1 MTARIIK
8 KWMILLL
15 AVIMLISMAALNVSA
30 SASASE
36 TDKTYQAYDASRHRE
51 VINENGTTDSE
62 WSLCMDHHKQS
73 PGKTDEATGEYSKN
87 ENATKDT
94 YASNGGKGDFQKI
107 KRMLFYK
114 LKHPQLNYTVLQNEY
129 YYQQDNKK
137 IYDTDYSQIPELNKQ
152 KQDLRTFAEDSS
164 HDDEINSTMEVF
176 IYKSKNPK
184 MQNLIS
190 AKLKEVPTPTKV
202 KFSKKALTENGEDLK
217 GATIRLTKADGS
229 LVKKWVTDGTVTE
242 FELKDGK
249 YTFTETSAP
258 AKYQVATAITFEV
271 KNGKAIVKGIA
282 VTGNTIVMVDKL
294 KEVPTPTKVK
304 FSKKAL
310 TENGEDLKGATIRLT
325 KADGSL
331 VKKWVTDG
339 TVTEFELKDGKYTF
353 TETSAPAKYQ
363 VATAITFEV
372 KNGKAIV
379 KGIAVTGN
387 TIVMVDKLKEVP
399 TPPSTLPKTGESS
412 SLGAFLSALGLSLA
426 GLGVLYKKMKAC
438 E

>member
-15 AVIMLISMAALNVSA
+15 AVVMLISMAPLNVSA

-36 TDKTYQAYDASRHRE
+36 TDKTYQAYDASQHRK
-51 VINENGTTDSE
+51 VISENGTTDSE

-73 PGKTDEATGEYSKN
+73 PGKPGEATGEYSKN

-114 LKHPQLNYTVLQNEY
+114 LKHPELNYTVLQNEY
-129 YYQQDNKK
+129 YYQQDNKTK
-137 IYDTDYSQIPELNKQ
+137 IYDTHYSQNPELNKQ

-190 AKLKEVPTPTKV
+190 AKLKEVPTP
-202 KFSKKALTENGEDLK
+202 
-217 GATIRLTKADGS
+217 
-229 LVKKWVTDGTVTE
+229 
-242 FELKDGK
+242 
-249 YTFTETSAP
+249 
-258 AKYQVATAITFEV
+258 
-271 KNGKAIVKGIA
+271 
-282 VTGNTIVMVDKL
+282 
-294 KEVPTPTKVK
+294 
-304 FSKKAL
+304 
-310 TENGEDLKGATIRLT
+310 
-325 KADGSL
+325 
-331 VKKWVTDG
+331 
-339 TVTEFELKDGKYTF
+339 
-353 TETSAPAKYQ
+353 
-363 VATAITFEV
+363 
-372 KNGKAIV
+372 
-379 KGIAVTGN
+379 
-387 TIVMVDKLKEVP
+387 
-399 TPPSTLPKTGESS
+399 PSTLPKTGESS

>member
-15 AVIMLISMAALNVSA
+15 AVTMLISMAPLNVSA

-62 WSLCMDHHKQS
+62 WSLCMVSTKRS
-73 PGKTDEATGEYSKN
+73 PGTSTEATGEYSKN
-87 ENATKDT
+87 ENATKDM

-137 IYDTDYSQIPELNKQ
+137 IYDTDYSQSPELNKQ

-176 IYKSKNPK
+176 IYKSKSPE

-190 AKLKEVPTPTKV
+190 AKLKEVPTPPSTKV
-202 KFSKKALTENGEDLK
+202 KFSKKALTENGEELK
-217 GATIRLTKADGS
+217 GATIQLTKEDGS
-229 LVKKWVTDGTVTE
+229 LVKEWVTDGTVTE

-271 KNGKAIVKGIA
+271 KNGKAIVKGI
-282 VTGNTIVMVDKL
+282 
-294 KEVPTPTKVK
+294 E
-304 FSKKAL
+304 
-310 TENGEDLKGATIRLT
+310 
-325 KADGSL
+325 
-331 VKKWVTDG
+331 
-339 TVTEFELKDGKYTF
+339 
-353 TETSAPAKYQ
+353 
-363 VATAITFEV
+363 
-372 KNGKAIV
+372 
-379 KGIAVTGN
+379 VTGN

-399 TPPSTLPKTGESS
+399 TPPSTKVKFSKKALPKTGESG
-412 SLGAFLSALGLSLA
+412 SLGAFLSALELSLA
-426 GLGVLYKKMKAC
+426 GLGVLYKKMKDC

>member
-30 SASASE
+30 SASTSE

-190 AKLKEVPTPTKV
+190 AKLKEVPTP
-202 KFSKKALTENGEDLK
+202 
-217 GATIRLTKADGS
+217 
-229 LVKKWVTDGTVTE
+229 
-242 FELKDGK
+242 
-249 YTFTETSAP
+249 
-258 AKYQVATAITFEV
+258 
-271 KNGKAIVKGIA
+271 
-282 VTGNTIVMVDKL
+282 
-294 KEVPTPTKVK
+294 
-304 FSKKAL
+304 
-310 TENGEDLKGATIRLT
+310 
-325 KADGSL
+325 
-331 VKKWVTDG
+331 
-339 TVTEFELKDGKYTF
+339 
-353 TETSAPAKYQ
+353 
-363 VATAITFEV
+363 
-372 KNGKAIV
+372 
-379 KGIAVTGN
+379 
-387 TIVMVDKLKEVP
+387 
-399 TPPSTLPKTGESS
+399 PSTLPKTGESS

>member
-15 AVIMLISMAALNVSA
+15 AVTMLISMAPLNV

-36 TDKTYQAYDASRHRE
+36 TDKTYQAYDASQRRK
-51 VINENGTTDSE
+51 VISKNGTTDSE
-62 WSLCMDHHKQS
+62 WSLCMVSTKRS
-73 PGKTDEATGEYSKN
+73 PGTSTEATGEYSKN
-87 ENATKDT
+87 ENATKDM

-137 IYDTDYSQIPELNKQ
+137 IYDAHYSQIPELNKQ

-176 IYKSKNPK
+176 IYKSKNPE

-217 GATIRLTKADGS
+217 GATIQLTKEDGS

-271 KNGKAIVKGIA
+271 KNGKAIVKGVE

-310 TENGEDLKGATIRLT
+310 
-325 KADGSL
+325 
-331 VKKWVTDG
+331 
-339 TVTEFELKDGKYTF
+339 
-353 TETSAPAKYQ
+353 
-363 VATAITFEV
+363 
-372 KNGKAIV
+372 
-379 KGIAVTGN
+379 
-387 TIVMVDKLKEVP
+387 
-399 TPPSTLPKTGESS
+399 PKTGESG